1 MFFWGFWFEQSEKLR
16 IAFEEH
22 KRQQTI
28 LLKKYESETQ
38 IILRQKDEEIVKA
51 ANRTTELNDFLK
63 KIETEN
69 QAWQRLAKENETI
82 IVTLNNSINQLK
94 ENACQNGNGVVND
107 AESCCDIII
116 NTTEEEKKRRVEEEQ
131 ESRKMMMVCKSC
143 NNSRNPCAII
153 LLPCRHL
160 CSCKFCE
167 PYLFSCPLCNFP
179 KEGSI
184 EALL

>member
-1 MFFWGFWFEQSEKLR
+1 M
-16 IAFEEH
+16 
-22 KRQQTI
+22 
-28 LLKKYESETQ
+28 LLKKYESKTQ
-38 IILRQKDEEIVKA
+38 LILRQKDEEIVKA
-51 ANRTTELNDFLK
+51 ANRTTELNEFLNK
-63 KIETEN
+63 MEIENRE
-69 QAWQRLAKENETI
+69 WQRLANENETI

-94 ENACQNGNGVVND
+94 ENACQNGNGVVDD
-107 AESCCDIII
+107 AESCCDNIIKS
-116 NTTEEEKKRRVEEEQ
+116 EEEKEKKRRVEEEQ
-131 ESRKMMMVCKSC
+131 ESRNMMMVCKSC